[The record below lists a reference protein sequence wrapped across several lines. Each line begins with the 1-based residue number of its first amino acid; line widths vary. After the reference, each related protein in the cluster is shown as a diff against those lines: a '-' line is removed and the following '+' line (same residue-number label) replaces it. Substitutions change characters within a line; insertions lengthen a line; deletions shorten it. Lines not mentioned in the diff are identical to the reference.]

1 MNKRKTIYEVFINN
15 LKNNLDNNSNN
26 KIVKKKKINS
36 FHIFA
41 KKEEDKLSKIWN
53 TIFPLKQIQTH
64 KFVPGAA

>member
-1 MNKRKTIYEVFINN
+1 MKCSQII
-15 LKNNLDNNSNN
+15 LKIILIITLII
-26 KIVKKKKINS
+26 KLWKKKKINS